1 MTATNIY
8 NRYYWMYCAL
18 HKYWLTNNSRCAEMQ
33 NRIKTYTVK
42 ILQYNNNININPIL
56 IKRAAAKDA
65 RNFIDD

>member
-18 HKYWLTNNSRCAEMQ
+18 HKYWNTAKHSEIQ
-33 NRIKTYTVK
+33 NRIKTYTAK
-42 ILQYNNNININPIL
+42 ILQHNNNININPLL
-56 IKRAAAKDA
+56 IKHAAAKDA